1 MEKKVSPMKYAEEC
15 ILYYILKNNLKPG
28 DKLPS
33 ERDLS
38 EKFTI
43 NRTTLRSAISRLA
56 KQGKLVKTN
65 RSGIFVS
72 ENKLIRNVQ
81 DIESPSQI
89 YNDSQYEFFSKVISL
104 DTLMANKILSKKL
117 EVPLGTDVTALKRLR
132 ILDGEPIILETSF
145 IKSEIFDKIR
155 DRNFENNSLY
165 SALSDIGFPI
175 AKGKENIE
183 VGLPQKQE
191 KEILQ
196 LNDEQ
201 LIFII
206 RGTAQDGE
214 NRPVEYFNSFVRG
227 DKVKFLTCLK

>member
-1 MEKKVSPMKYAEEC
+1 MLKKVSPMKYAEEC

-33 ERDLS
+33 ERDLA
-38 EKFTI
+38 ENFEI

-56 KQGKLVKTN
+56 KQGKLVKRN

-81 DIESPSQI
+81 NIESPSQI
-89 YNDSQYEFFSKVISL
+89 YNDSQYKFFSKVISL
-104 DTLMANKILSKKL
+104 ETLMANKILSKKL
-117 EVPLGTDVTALKRLR
+117 EVPLGTNITALKRLR
-132 ILDGEPIILETSF
+132 ILDGVRIILETSF
-145 IKSEIFDKIR
+145 IKSDIFEKIK
-155 DRNFENNSLY
+155 DRNFENDSLY

-175 AKGKENIE
+175 IKGKENIE
-183 VGLPQKQE
+183 VSLPQSQE
-191 KEILQ
+191 KEILR
-196 LNDEQ
+196 LNDDQ

-206 RGTAQDGE
+206 RGTAMDRE
-214 NRPVEYFNSFVRG
+214 NKPLEYFNSFVRG

>member
-1 MEKKVSPMKYAEEC
+1 MLKKVSPMKYAEEC

-33 ERDLS
+33 ERDLA
-38 EKFTI
+38 ENFEI

-56 KQGKLVKTN
+56 KQGKLVKRN

-89 YNDSQYEFFSKVISL
+89 YNDSQYKFFSKVISL
-104 DTLMANKILSKKL
+104 ETLMANKILSKKL
-117 EVPLGTDVTALKRLR
+117 EVPLGTNITALKRLR
-132 ILDGEPIILETSF
+132 ILDGVPIILETSF
-145 IKSEIFDKIR
+145 SKFLSFIFSKI
-155 DRNFENNSLY
+155 SLFINEV
-165 SALSDIGFPI
+165 SKII
-175 AKGKENIE
+175 GKENIE
-183 VGLPQKQE
+183 VSLPQSQE
-191 KEILQ
+191 KEILR
-196 LNDEQ
+196 LNDDQ

-206 RGTAQDGE
+206 RGTAMDRE
-214 NRPVEYFNSFVRG
+214 NKPVEYFNSFVRG